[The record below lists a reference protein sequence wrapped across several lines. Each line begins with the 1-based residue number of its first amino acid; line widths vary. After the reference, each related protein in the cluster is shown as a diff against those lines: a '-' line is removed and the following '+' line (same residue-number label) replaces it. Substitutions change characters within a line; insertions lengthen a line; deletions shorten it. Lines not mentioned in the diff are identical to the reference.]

1 MSFTSEIKQEVAYN
15 ELKECCSVAELS
27 ALIKLSSSLVIGK
40 GGFSLAVRLENPTA
54 MKRVVYLLKKL
65 YGTETELEIAQK
77 TNLKKNN
84 VYRLRFDNGKEIL
97 EKLGLYS
104 NKGLLNHPSYQ
115 IVSKECCGRAYLAGC
130 FLAYGA
136 CNSPNKPNYHLEI
149 SINDIEHA
157 NFVVKL
163 LSRYDL
169 NAKISKRRN
178 KYVVYMKKADSISDF
193 LRLIGAHESLMNF
206 ENSRINRDFKNS
218 LTRLDNCEIANEI
231 KSLSAAK
238 RQVESIQKIY
248 NNNKTDALDEKLRNV
263 MEIRMK
269 YQDYSLLELC
279 DEYQKAYGELISKSG
294 LKHRLN
300 KIESYAKE
308 L

>member
-1 MSFTSEIKQEVAYN
+1 
-15 ELKECCSVAELS
+15 
-27 ALIKLSSSLVIGK
+27 
-40 GGFSLAVRLENPTA
+40 
-54 MKRVVYLLKKL
+54 
-65 YGTETELEIAQK
+65 
-77 TNLKKNN
+77 
-84 VYRLRFDNGKEIL
+84 
-97 EKLGLYS
+97 
-104 NKGLLNHPSYQ
+104 
-115 IVSKECCGRAYLAGC
+115 
-130 FLAYGA
+130 
-136 CNSPNKPNYHLEI
+136 
-149 SINDIEHA
+149 
-157 NFVVKL
+157 
-163 LSRYDL
+163 
-169 NAKISKRRN
+169 
-178 KYVVYMKKADSISDF
+178 
-193 LRLIGAHESLMNF
+193 MNF